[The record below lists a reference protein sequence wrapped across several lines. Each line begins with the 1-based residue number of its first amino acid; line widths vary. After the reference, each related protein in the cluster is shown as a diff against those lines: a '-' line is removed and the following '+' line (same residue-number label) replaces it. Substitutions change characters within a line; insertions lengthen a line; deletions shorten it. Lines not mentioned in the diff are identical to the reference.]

1 MSKKLVALGTMLAL
15 LAALLVACGESD
27 DMTMDDM
34 AGHDMG
40 GMTMSS
46 EGATDAGFVNDM
58 TPHHESAI
66 EMAKIAQ
73 RRAEHPEIAKLADE
87 IVETQ
92 STEIDELAQLGDR
105 LDVND
110 DETLGLSMEA
120 MGMEMDTGSLE
131 SAEPFDQAFIDM
143 MIPHHQ
149 GAIEMARAELEEGSD
164 AEAMDLAQRIIE
176 AQSAE
181 IDEMNSWRTE
191 WYGEPS
197 PAGGV
202 PPS

>member
-1 MSKKLVALGTMLAL
+1 MSKKLFALGAMLAL

-27 DMTMDDM
+27 DTTMDDM
-34 AGHDMG
+34 AGHDMD

-73 RRAEHPEIAKLADE
+73 RRAEHPEIAKLADK

-92 STEIDELAQLGDR
+92 SAEIDELAQLGER
-105 LDVND
+105 LDVSD
-110 DETLGLSMEA
+110 GETLGLSMEA

-149 GAIEMARAELEEGSD
+149 GAIEMAQVELEEGSD
-164 AEAMDLAQRIIE
+164 GETVDLAQRIIE

-181 IDEMNSWRTE
+181 IEEMNSWRTE